1 MRMLVCSFTD
11 LVLVCVPLLEL
22 SCCCSFAKAET
33 KTRIKVVFI
42 TLTTKVIKTQ
52 LKLCYQY
59 IHCKRKKYGLSD
71 LLFPNSK
78 WFWPCPH
85 VSGYSVWIRILF
97 FPDMPFIHTH
107 PVNPT
112 CESRNF
118 WIRYFFGYVWTVE
131 SGNFRI
137 RWRCMIWSSLY
148 SHLNRVAT
156 KQHGSLIKMFFC
168 FCWAE
173 SSWQD

>member
-1 MRMLVCSFTD
+1 MRMLVCNFTD

-85 VSGYSVWIRILF
+85 VSGYFWIRILF
-97 FPDMPFIHTH
+97 FSDVPFIHTH

-112 CESRNF
+112 CESGNV
-118 WIRYFFGYVWTVE
+118 WICSPEWKLLNPIF
-131 SGNFRI
+131 FRI
-137 RWRCMIWSSLY
+137 RVDGRIWKLSNLMTLHDWVQSLQSS
-148 SHLNRVAT
+148 
-156 KQHGSLIKMFFC
+156 
-168 FCWAE
+168 
-173 SSWQD
+173 